1 MKKIFYS
8 SLGFLVLTLIF
19 LGAYNFIFRNNVNN
33 PAADSGKKQAQDNE
47 NKTDKAVAKVD
58 RIASPL
64 NEDVLGATTA
74 DDGMLYYYSFD
85 DKSIKKS
92 TLTGKDKTTLLSN
105 LPGTP
110 SRVLWSLR
118 RDKVMLLLSQTS
130 GQNLWYFAD
139 LATKTLVPL
148 KPEISRLAWNN
159 LGDKIFYQYTDSA
172 SGTRTLNI
180 SYPDG
185 SDWKTLTSLDAAEH
199 YISSIPQSTA
209 VSFWNRPNAL
219 DKTVFETVGLTG
231 DKRQTLFSEKF
242 GADYLWAPN
251 GTKVLVSASN
261 EKSGNGM
268 TLNIMNSSGGEFQ
281 NLSIPTLIS
290 KVVWSKDSRT
300 IYYALPGALPESVVL
315 PNDYFS
321 KPLFTK
327 DTFWKME
334 IGTGKKTRLVDLK
347 DVTQNLDSIDLFLS
361 TSEDALLFTDRAT
374 KRLYRIDL

>member
-1 MKKIFYS
+1 MKKIFYI

-33 PAADSGKKQAQDNE
+33 PVADTGKKQSLENE
-47 NKTDKAVAKVD
+47 NKAEKSVVSVD

-64 NEDVLGATTA
+64 NEDILGATTS
-74 DDGMLYYYSFD
+74 DDGMLYYYSLD
-85 DKSIKKS
+85 DKSLKKA
-92 TLTGKDKTTLLSN
+92 TPEGKNKTTLLSN

-118 RDKVMLLLSQTS
+118 RDKVMLLLTQTS
-130 GQNLWYFAD
+130 GQNLWYFTD

-159 LGDKIFYQYTDSA
+159 LGDKTFYQYTDPV
-172 SGTRTLNI
+172 SGVRTLNI
-180 SYPDG
+180 SNPDG
-185 SDWKTLTSLDAAEH
+185 SDWKKLTSLNSAEY
-199 YISSIPQSTA
+199 YISSIPQSAA

-219 DKTVFETVGLTG
+219 DKTAFETIGVTG
-231 DKRQTLFSEKF
+231 DNRRMLFSEKF
-242 GADYLWAPN
+242 GADYLWSPN
-251 GTKVLVSASN
+251 GTKVLVSTSN
-261 EKSGNGM
+261 EKSGSSM
-268 TLNIMNSSGGEFQ
+268 TLNVMNSNGGEFQ

-290 KVVWSKDSRT
+290 KVAWSKDSQV
-300 IYYALPGALPESVVL
+300 IYYALPGSLPESAVL

-334 IGTGKKTRLVDLK
+334 IATGKKTRLVDLK

-361 TSEDALLFTDRAT
+361 PSEDALLFTDRAT

>member
-1 MKKIFYS
+1 MKKIFYI

-33 PAADSGKKQAQDNE
+33 PVADTGKKQSLENE
-47 NKTDKAVAKVD
+47 NKAEKSVVSVD

-64 NEDVLGATTA
+64 NEDILGATTS
-74 DDGMLYYYSFD
+74 DDGMLYYYSLD
-85 DKSIKKS
+85 DKSLKKA
-92 TLTGKDKTTLLSN
+92 TLEGKNKTTLLSN

-118 RDKVMLLLSQTS
+118 RDKVMLLLTQTS
-130 GQNLWYFAD
+130 GQNLWYFTD

-159 LGDKIFYQYTDSA
+159 LGDKTFYQYTDPV
-172 SGTRTLNI
+172 SGVRTLNI
-180 SYPDG
+180 SNPDG
-185 SDWKTLTSLDAAEH
+185 SDWKKLTSLNSAEY
-199 YISSIPQSTA
+199 YISSIPQSAA

-219 DKTVFETVGLTG
+219 DKTAFEAIGVTG
-231 DKRQTLFSEKF
+231 DNRRMLFSEKF
-242 GADYLWAPN
+242 GADYLWSPN

-261 EKSGNGM
+261 EKSGSSM
-268 TLNIMNSSGGEFQ
+268 TLNVMNSNGGEFQ

-290 KVVWSKDSRT
+290 KVVWSKDSQV
-300 IYYALPGALPESVVL
+300 IYYALPGSLPESAVL

-321 KPLFTK
+321 KLLFTK

-334 IGTGKKTRLVDLK
+334 IATGKKTRLVDLK

-361 TSEDALLFTDRAT
+361 PSEDALLFTDRAT

>member
-1 MKKIFYS
+1 MKKIFYI

-33 PAADSGKKQAQDNE
+33 PVADTGKKQSLENE
-47 NKTDKAVAKVD
+47 NKAEKSVVSVD

-64 NEDVLGATTA
+64 NEDILGATTS
-74 DDGMLYYYSFD
+74 DDGMLYYYSLD
-85 DKSIKKS
+85 DKSLKKA
-92 TLTGKDKTTLLSN
+92 TLEGKNKTTLLSN

-118 RDKVMLLLSQTS
+118 RDKVMLLLTQTS
-130 GQNLWYFAD
+130 GQNLWYFTD

-159 LGDKIFYQYTDSA
+159 LGDKTFYQYTDPV
-172 SGTRTLNI
+172 SGVRTLNI
-180 SYPDG
+180 SNPDG
-185 SDWKTLTSLDAAEH
+185 SDWKKLTSLNSAEY
-199 YISSIPQSTA
+199 YISSIPQSAA

-219 DKTVFETVGLTG
+219 DKTAFETIGVTG
-231 DKRQTLFSEKF
+231 DNRRMLFSEKF
-242 GADYLWAPN
+242 GADYLWSPN
-251 GTKVLVSASN
+251 GTKVLVSTSN
-261 EKSGNGM
+261 EKSGSSM
-268 TLNIMNSSGGEFQ
+268 TLNVMNSNGGEFQ

-290 KVVWSKDSRT
+290 KVAWSKDSQV
-300 IYYALPGALPESVVL
+300 IYYALPGSLPESAVL

-334 IGTGKKTRLVDLK
+334 IATGKKTRLVDLK

-361 TSEDALLFTDRAT
+361 PSEDALLFTDRAT